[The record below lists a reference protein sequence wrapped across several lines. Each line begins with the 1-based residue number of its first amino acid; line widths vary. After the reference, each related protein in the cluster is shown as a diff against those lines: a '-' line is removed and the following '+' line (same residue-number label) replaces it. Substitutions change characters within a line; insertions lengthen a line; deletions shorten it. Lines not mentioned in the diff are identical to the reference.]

1 MAGIKQFLKKY
12 ELWILIVITLLFV
25 YAIIFFNQKLN
36 FFLGN
41 ELIVHLEPQQ
51 KSFSMHYSGSSR
63 VVFNVSI
70 ENIAY
75 CKASCSYSFTDKS
88 RNEVL
93 DKNDFEIGIGQ
104 NVIKSYNL
112 SVKRLGSGQDL
123 YNFEVKCHSVRSFFC
138 YTSSS
143 EKSRSS
149 LILVN
154 YDLTEAEKTLKK
166 ELKVN
171 FTELLQLLHDVDVAH
186 QKASQ
191 KYFELAHELNLKNL
205 TSGKIEIDY
214 AYDKTRVSIENL
226 RSIWSLENYAQLKQ
240 SFNKTY
246 FGDLGYIN
254 RTISA
259 FDKRIDDTA
268 SLHNSILSQLS
279 LISGNSNELNPFIEI
294 LSDKSLTGSF
304 NSNLNDFNKLSSA
317 VTNNTFEN
325 YGGVLAELNK
335 IESQQNSIIEKSR
348 WNSAPLFFESEYL
361 LKSENDLL
369 CNLQQ
374 NCAENASIKKAADKT
389 QSFGDKYPER
399 SDLAQ
404 NCLFLEGLNQK
415 YSGIRNEASKI
426 IEDKN
431 ITFNAD
437 EKFINLT
444 EKFKNNEIAKINNSY
459 YDSLQKLKDENK
471 TNKNLIQIAE
481 AFAPGN
487 EINITEIDYNKSINI
502 SLYLLSGINLSEQSN
517 DFLGICSEFENAAQ
531 KTESFDFTLISTN
544 ITYNIVQ
551 NIDTILSDNPPICCV
566 FNDCKPCCRDD
577 SCKNDPKT
585 FPVIFVHGHSFYKD
599 NSPEYSL
606 DAFNKLQSKL
616 EEDGYLNAG
625 IVSLYSKN
633 ESLQSGIWSLSGKP
647 ITTKVSYYYDAFR
660 KDDKYILVP
669 TKSENI
675 DDYAL
680 RLKELIS
687 IIKDRTGK
695 PKVSIIAHS
704 MGGLV
709 ARRYIQIFGP
719 DDVNKFI
726 MIATPNKGISSKTA
740 SYCGYVGENR
750 ECQDMLQD
758 SLFINKLNDPSNQPG
773 GVKMYDIIGTGCS
786 TDSSDGDGIVT
797 AENAK
802 LDNARINHINGTCG
816 GVFGGTLHTDILNI
830 DLYPETYRIVK
841 GILNE

>member
-1 MAGIKQFLKKY
+1 MAGIRQFLKKY
-12 ELWILIVITLLFV
+12 ELWAIIIITLLFI
-25 YAIIFFNQKLN
+25 YTLAFFNQKLN

-51 KSFSMHYSGSSR
+51 KSFSMHYSGSSQ
-63 VVFNVSI
+63 VDFNVSI

-93 DKNDFEIGIGQ
+93 DKNDFKIGIGQ
-104 NVIKSYNL
+104 NVIKGYNL
-112 SVKRLGSGQDL
+112 SVRRLGSGQDL
-123 YNFEVKCHSVRSFFC
+123 YNFEIKCRSIRSFFC
-138 YTSSS
+138 HAGSS

-154 YDLTEAEKTLKK
+154 YGLTEDEKALKK

-171 FTELLQLLHDVDVAH
+171 FTELLQLLHDTDVAH
-186 QKASQ
+186 QKANQ
-191 KYFELAHELNLKNL
+191 KYFELAYELNLKNL
-205 TSGKIEIDY
+205 TKEKIDIDY

-226 RSIWSLENYAQLKQ
+226 RSIWSLENYAQLRQ

-246 FGDLGYIN
+246 FKDLGYIN

-268 SLHNSILSQLS
+268 SLHNSILAQLS
-279 LISGNSNELNPFIEI
+279 LIYGSSNELNPFIKI
-294 LSDKSLTGSF
+294 LGDKSLTGSF

-317 VTNNTFEN
+317 VISNTFEN
-325 YGGVLAELNK
+325 YDGVLAELNK
-335 IESQQNSIIEKSR
+335 IESQQNSIIEKSG
-348 WNSAPLFFESEYL
+348 WNSSKMFFESEYL

-369 CNLQQ
+369 CGLQQ
-374 NCAENASIKKAADKT
+374 NCAENASIKKAVDKT
-389 QSFGDKYPER
+389 RSFGDKYPER
-399 SDLAQ
+399 SGLAQ

-415 YSGIRNEASKI
+415 YSGIRNETSKI

-437 EKFINLT
+437 EKFINLA

-459 YDSLQKLKDENK
+459 YDSLQKLKYENK

-487 EINITEIDYNKSINI
+487 EMNITEIDYNKSANI
-502 SLYLLSGINLSEQSN
+502 SLYLLSGINLSKQSN
-517 DFLGICSEFENAAQ
+517 EFLGICPEFENTAQ

-551 NIDTILSDNPPICCV
+551 NIDTTLSDNPPVCCV
-566 FNDCKPCCRDD
+566 FNDCKPCCRDG

-585 FPVIFVHGHSFYKD
+585 FPVIFVHGHSFSKD

-625 IVSLYSKN
+625 IVSLYSRN

-647 ITTKVSYYYDAFR
+647 ITAKVSYYYDAFR
-660 KDDKYILVP
+660 KDDKYIIVP

-675 DDYAL
+675 DTYAVRL
-680 RLKELIS
+680 RDLIGIVKE
-687 IIKDRTGK
+687 RTGK
-695 PKVSIIAHS
+695 PKVNIIAHS

-709 ARRYIQIFGP
+709 TRRYIQIFGP
-719 DDVNKFI
+719 DDVNKI
-726 MIATPNKGISSKTA
+726 IIIATPNQGVSSRMA

-773 GVKMYDIIGTGCS
+773 AEKIYDIIGTGCS
-786 TDSSDGDGIVT
+786 TDSTDGDGVVT

-802 LDNARINHINGTCG
+802 LDNARIDYIDGTCS
-816 GVFGGTLHTDILNI
+816 GVFGGVLHTDILNI

>member
-12 ELWILIVITLLFV
+12 ELWILIAATLLLV
-25 YAIIFFNQKLN
+25 YSIIFFNQKLN

-41 ELIVHLEPQQ
+41 ELIVYLTPEQQ
-51 KSFSMHYSGSSR
+51 SLSMHYGDTSP
-63 VVFNVSI
+63 VYFNIST
-70 ENIAY
+70 ENVAY
-75 CKASCSYSFTDKS
+75 CKSFCSYSFTDQS
-88 RNEVL
+88 RNEAL
-93 DKNDFEIGIGQ
+93 DKDNFEIEAGK
-104 NVIKSYNL
+104 NAIKSYNV
-112 SVKRLGSGQDL
+112 SVKRLGSGQDI
-123 YNFEVKCHSVRSFFC
+123 YNFEVNCHSVPSFFC
-138 YTSSS
+138 HTNSP

-171 FTELLQLLHDVDVAH
+171 FTQLLQLLHDADIAH
-186 QKASQ
+186 QKANQ

-205 TSGKIEIDY
+205 TGGKIGIDY
-214 AYDKTRVSIENL
+214 AYDKIRISIENL

-240 SFNKTY
+240 SFNKT
-246 FGDLGYIN
+246 FFEELGHIS

-259 FDKRIDDTA
+259 FDKKIDDTA
-268 SLHNSILSQLS
+268 DLHNSILSQLS
-279 LISGNSNELNPFIEI
+279 LIAGNSDELNPFIEI
-294 LSDKSLTGSF
+294 LGDKSLTGSF

-325 YGGVLAELNK
+325 YEEVLAELNK
-335 IESQQNSIIEKSR
+335 TESQQNSIIEKSL
-348 WNSAPLFFESEYL
+348 WNSSKMFFESEYL
-361 LKSENDLL
+361 LESENGLL
-369 CNLQQ
+369 CSLQQ
-374 NCAENASIKKAADKT
+374 NCAENASIKKAVDKT
-389 QSFGDKYPER
+389 RYFGDKYPER
-399 SDLAQ
+399 SALAQ
-404 NCLFLEGLNQK
+404 NCMFLENLNQK
-415 YSGIRNEASKI
+415 YSSVRDEASKI

-431 ITFNAD
+431 ITFNTD

-444 EKFKNNEIAKINNSY
+444 EKFKNNEIARINNSY
-459 YDSLQKLKDENK
+459 YYSLQKLKDENK
-471 TNKNLIQIAE
+471 TNKSLIQIAE
-481 AFAPGN
+481 AFAPAN
-487 EINITEIDYNKSINI
+487 EINITGIEYNKSINI
-502 SLYLLSGINLSEQSN
+502 SLYLLSGINLTSQAN
-517 DFLGICSEFENAAQ
+517 DFLEICSKFKNTANLPQ
-531 KTESFDFTLISTN
+531 LFDFTPVSTN
-544 ITYNIVQ
+544 ITYNIAQ
-551 NIDTILSDNPPICCV
+551 NVDTDLSDNPPICCV

-633 ESLQSGIWSLSGKP
+633 ESLQSGIWSLSGRP
-647 ITTKVSYYYDAFR
+647 ITAKVSYYYDAFR

-675 DDYAL
+675 DTYAV
-680 RLKELIS
+680 RLKDLID
-687 IIKDRTGK
+687 IVKERTGK
-695 PKVSIIAHS
+695 PKVNIIAHS

-719 DDVNKFI
+719 NDINKFI
-726 MIATPNKGISSKTA
+726 MIATPNKGISGNVA
-740 SYCGYVGENR
+740 SYCGFIGENR

-758 SLFINKLNDPSNQPG
+758 SLFINKLNDPSVQPG
-773 GVKMYDIIGTGCS
+773 GVKMHDIIGTGCS
-786 TDSSDGDGIVT
+786 TDSTDGDGVVK

-802 LDNARINHINGTCG
+802 LEDSRTYYVNGTCNGLFG
-816 GVFGGTLHTDILNI
+816 GVLHTDILNI

-841 GILNE
+841 MVLNE